1 LCFKAQPG
9 EIIIIKTKRETIV
22 GRKLLKNEENCHGKK
37 KQAEGIIE
45 NRQRK
50 VKDII

>member
-1 LCFKAQPG
+1 M
-9 EIIIIKTKRETIV
+9 IIIKTKRETIV